1 MNPAA
6 SASDAPLVSIGIS
19 TFNRLASTFPEALES
34 ALAQTYPR
42 LEVVVCDNASE
53 DGTHAF
59 MAERRDPRVRY
70 HRHPANIGANANF
83 NACLDLAT
91 GAYFLLLHDD
101 DLLDPG
107 FVERAVEAIGDGR
120 PGVALAGVRVIDG
133 EGRVESEVASPPDG
147 LGGAGLFAAW
157 FERRLSFYFCSTLF
171 HTESLREL
179 GGFSTPEGLFQ
190 DVVAIARLASRS
202 GYAGVPGAGGSFRR
216 HDANRG
222 GASHALRWVRD
233 SEHLLAVLREEFPLE
248 AERLV
253 RLGNHYLAAKC
264 YRYVAGV
271 RSPIERLRL
280 YCEIDRRFD
289 HAYAP
294 HAYLVRHHRRR
305 LRTSA
310 GQWLRS
316 MRSLLSTNS

>member
-1 MNPAA
+1 MSPAA
-6 SASDAPLVSIGIS
+6 SGTPLVSIGIS
-19 TFNRLASTFPEALES
+19 TFNRVESTFPEALDS

-53 DGTHAF
+53 DGTQAY
-59 MAERRDPRVRY
+59 MAERHDPRIRY
-70 HRHPANIGANANF
+70 HRHPVNIGANANF

-107 FVERAVEAIGDGR
+107 FVARAVAAIGDRR
-120 PGVALAGVRVIDG
+120 PGVALAGVRIIDG
-133 EGRVESEVASPPDG
+133 EGGVNSEVASPPDG

-171 HTESLREL
+171 HTESLRAL

-190 DVVAIARLASRS
+190 DVVAIARLASRA
-202 GYAGVPGAGGSFRR
+202 GYVGVPGAGGSFRR

-222 GASHALRWVRD
+222 GASHAMRWVRD
-233 SEHLLAVLREEFPLE
+233 SEHLLAVLRDEFPQE

-253 RLGNHYLAAKC
+253 GLGNGYLAAKC
-264 YRYVAGV
+264 YRYVASV
-271 RSPIERLRL
+271 RSPIERVRL
-280 YCEIDRRFD
+280 YREIDRRFE

-294 HAYLVRHHRRR
+294 HAYLVHHHRRR
-305 LRTSA
+305 LRATA
-310 GQWLRS
+310 GQWLRW
-316 MRSLLSTNS
+316 MRSALSVST